1 MKNNIDLKE
10 LWDKQELSIPDTKEL
25 FKNIRVFKRKK
36 LYALITTNVA
46 LFLTCVFISYVW
58 YAFQPEMI
66 TTKIGIVLAILA
78 MALYLFIYNQIIPL
92 LVRTEYDMNSNQYLQ
107 QLIKLKEK
115 QFLLQTTVLNM
126 YCMLLSAGFFLYLIE
141 YAFRMKLVWAIIS
154 YSVTF
159 LLIAIVWFYYRL
171 RKIKKEQA
179 KVSELINKIEILDR
193 QLTTN
198 E

>member
-1 MKNNIDLKE
+1 
-10 LWDKQELSIPDTKEL
+10 
-25 FKNIRVFKRKK
+25 
-36 LYALITTNVA
+36 
-46 LFLTCVFISYVW
+46 
-58 YAFQPEMI
+58 MI

-92 LVRTEYDMNSNQYLQ
+92 LVHTEYDMNSNQYLQ

-115 QFLLQTTVLNM
+115 QFFLQTTVLNM
-126 YCMLLSAGFFLYLIE
+126 YCILLSVGFFLYLIE
-141 YAFRMKLVWAIIS
+141 YALRMKLVWAIIS

-159 LLIAIVWFYYRL
+159 LIIAIVWFSYRL

-179 KVSELINKIEILDR
+179 KVRELIDKLEVLDR